1 MSSYAPTGRK
11 PIWYDPVVE
20 VDLSLDSDDSDA
32 DRQAAPSH
40 PPPPPPPP
48 DMPLMPGHHH
58 HQHYQPLLPHQRPR
72 MYQFPPPPK
81 SPPPPPLPPAS
92 HSLLAQAKALAN
104 ANAYTHA
111 QPQPQAMTGGA
122 RPQPFRIYPGS
133 SIIFQPDPSSSTSS
147 SGEASDSSDTGTDPG
162 SMEKLSTLLS
172 AAIATG
178 SSSSGSGN
186 NNSSSGGA
194 VVPSRI
200 LKRMSSVTL
209 VEDDAA
215 GANGRRVKPA
225 TNSTGVSASTST
237 SSAAGSDSEE
247 KSPGLYR
254 HESSSVSISGRQLR
268 GGDKAA
274 GYDTDDELRYI
285 REVEGGSPIP
295 LNRMTQEKVHHPR
308 KRPVPSPA
316 AGMRGQQQQI
326 SVGSVEYSWKRL
338 GAVAAPS
345 PTARAFEMMGSANP
359 TSQYNSNVK
368 THGGSAPIKRDDG
381 MADTKMN
388 AAYPP
393 QHLMKTEAQTG
404 TLLVYQ
410 PTCLDHHN
418 DTHQENRQR
427 LGVLC
432 GPEGVLH
439 KERFNDLRWANLNE
453 LKPARL
459 NDLLRVHSFEYIQHL
474 EKACGLLPDQDE
486 AISVGSLFATGSKDS
501 VKDLTYADWLKVSL
515 CLLVWLS
522 SLHLG

>member
-1 MSSYAPTGRK
+1 MS
-11 PIWYDPVVE
+11 
-20 VDLSLDSDDSDA
+20 
-32 DRQAAPSH
+32 
-40 PPPPPPPP
+40 
-48 DMPLMPGHHH
+48 
-58 HQHYQPLLPHQRPR
+58 
-72 MYQFPPPPK
+72 
-81 SPPPPPLPPAS
+81 
-92 HSLLAQAKALAN
+92 
-104 ANAYTHA
+104 
-111 QPQPQAMTGGA
+111 GGA

-162 SMEKLSTLLS
+162 SAEKLSTLLT
-172 AAIATG
+172 AAIAT
-178 SSSSGSGN
+178 S
-186 NNSSSGGA
+186 NSSSGTSNNNNSGDGA
-194 VVPSRI
+194 VVPNRI

-209 VEDDAA
+209 VEDDAV

-247 KSPGLYR
+247 KSPMVYR
-254 HESSSVSISGRQLR
+254 HESSSTIADNKENRRMISTSSITSNSSASSGRQLR
-268 GGDKAA
+268 GSDKA

-316 AGMRGQQQQI
+316 AGMRGQQQI
-326 SVGSVEYSWKRL
+326 SVGSAEYSWKRL
-338 GAVAAPS
+338 AAPS
-345 PTARAFEMMGSANP
+345 PTARAFETIGSANR
-359 TSQYNSNVK
+359 THYDSNS
-368 THGGSAPIKRDDG
+368 THGGNASTKREEG
-381 MADTKMN
+381 SPFAAAN
-388 AAYPP
+388 ASYPP
-393 QHLMKTEAQTG
+393 HHLVKSEAQAG

-486 AISVGSLFATGSKDS
+486 AISVGSLFATGNKDV
-501 VKDLTYADWLKVSL
+501 VKDLTYADWLKVRLSVFVCL
-515 CLLVWLS
+515 CACAQLS
-522 SLHLG
+522 RMVCQRLKASISRLFSS